1 LYPFYDDDDDEEEE
15 EEEEEECLIDAPSSY
30 CHGFQILTLL
40 EFRLE
45 DLHNKI

>member
-15 EEEEEECLIDAPSSY
+15 EECLIGAPSSYY